1 MPQIKVE
8 HSGYLDNVDWDEF
21 ALALHPLIVHLAPG
35 ARLEAC
41 KTRVLR
47 SEGDVVGSEKERH
60 AIVNVSIA
68 LMTGRSDNTKAKLTE
83 AVVELLRKH
92 VEPMDGVRLHL
103 SAEVRDLDPSYRKA
117 EV

>member
-1 MPQIKVE
+1 MPQITVE
-8 HSGYLDNVDWDEF
+8 RSGYLDAVDWEEF
-21 ALALHPLIVHLAPG
+21 AVALHPLVVDIAG
-35 ARLEAC
+35 AKPEAC

-47 SEGDVVGSEKERH
+47 TEEEAVGAEREGH

-68 LMTGRSDNTKAKLTE
+68 LLAGRSEETKARLTE

-92 VEPMDGVRLHL
+92 VEPQDGLKLHL
-103 SAEVRDLDPSYRKA
+103 SAEVRDLDPSYAKA

>member
-1 MPQIKVE
+1 MPQITVE
-8 HSGYLDNVDWDEF
+8 RSPYLDDVDWEQF
-21 ALALHPLIVHLAPG
+21 AVALHPLVVDIAG
-35 ARLEAC
+35 AKPEAC

-47 SEGDVVGSEKERH
+47 TEDEAVGAEYEGH

-68 LMTGRSDNTKAKLTE
+68 LLAGRSEETKARLTE

-92 VEPMDGVRLHL
+92 IEPTDGVRALHL

-117 EV
+117 VV

>member
-8 HSGYLDNVDWDEF
+8 HSGHLDGVDWEEF
-21 ALALHPLIVHLAPG
+21 ALELHPLVVRLAPG

-47 SEGDVVGSEKERH
+47 SAADVVGADRERH
-60 AIVNVSIA
+60 AIANVSIA
-68 LMTGRSDNTKAKLTE
+68 LMAGRSEKTKGHLAD

-103 SAEVRDLDPSYRKA
+103 SAEIRDLDPSYRKA

>member
-1 MPQIKVE
+1 MPQITIE
-8 HSGYLDNVDWDEF
+8 RSDRLDDVDWEEF
-21 ALALHPLIVHLAPG
+21 ALALHPVVVETAA

-47 SEGDVVGSEKERH
+47 GEDEAVGAEKEGH

-68 LMTGRSDNTKAKLTE
+68 LLAGRSDETKARLTE

-92 VEPMDGVRLHL
+92 VEPRDGVTLHL